1 MRLVF
6 IGSSL
11 FSCIFLL
18 TLLQANFSIL
28 VIFTK
33 LPLCFR
39 LLKKVSLSV
48 EKISFLF
55 NIPCLN
61 SSFISN
67 YFCFQLFCNIQ
78 IDYIILASCAVFL
91 SSPLLRLPKYG
102 SLNLHPSILPR
113 FYGSNPIN
121 YTLFLKDS
129 LSGLTALFITSS
141 IDFGPILFCVFDVK
155 QSFRSCFFFN
165 CYFSYFGAVYVLK
178 HLVYFS
184 FFCSRLKF
192 FLTYNND
199 NNIIT
204 KKLYFSFV
212 KKENLTF

>member
-1 MRLVF
+1 MRIVF

-18 TLLQANFSIL
+18 TLLQANFDIL
-28 VIFTK
+28 IIFTK
-33 LPLCFR
+33 LSLYSR
-39 LLKKVSLSV
+39 MLKKISLSM

-55 NIPCLN
+55 NIPYLN
-61 SSFISN
+61 SSFILN
-67 YFCFQLFCNIQ
+67 YFCFQLLCNIK
-78 IDYIILASCAVFL
+78 IDYIILASCAVL
-91 SSPLLRLPKYG
+91 LPHSLLRLPKYG

-141 IDFGPILFCVFDVK
+141 IDFGPILFCIFDIK
-155 QSFRSCFFFN
+155 QIFRSCFFFN

-178 HLVYFS
+178 HLIYFS
-184 FFCSRLKF
+184 FFCIRVKF
-192 FLTYNND
+192 FLMND
-199 NNIIT
+199 SGNCIKT
-204 KKLYFSFV
+204 KKWHFSFS
-212 KKENLTF
+212 KDKNLTF